1 MLYQLSNGRTVYLTV
16 EEFLNLTHEEEQYL
30 ISIGYG
36 EIVSDPF
43 AASFVSKSSRDYD
56 EEDDL
61 DIPDDSC
68 IDDIIDIPDEE

>member
-1 MLYQLSNGRTVYLTV
+1 MTV

-43 AASFVSKSSRDYD
+43 SASFANRSSKYD
-56 EEDDL
+56 DDTL
-61 DIPDDSC
+61 DIADDDSNL
-68 IDDIIDIPDEE
+68 DDIIDIPDEGDL